1 MGWIFVLF
9 LSVFIPIDSSWS
21 ALQFIFW
28 PEVDWKK
35 CYAVKLR
42 KRSVVSAIFCHLH
55 DLGGCLQAK
64 MCSNRNRPKRLFVER
79 FKSYRM
85 TPILINLIKYY
96 PSYSYFIWSASLANS
111 PKSRFSIKFLSIY
124 FFFYKKADG
133 ALFNY
138 HVQRLNIKQVIYWR
152 QFNRRLSGWKR
163 NSRKIDLRAIRCFYV
178 PNWIHNFCS
187 QQATR
192 REQCLNIL

>member
-9 LSVFIPIDSSWS
+9 LSVFIPIDSSWC

-42 KRSVVSAIFCHLH
+42 KRSIVSAIFCHLH

-96 PSYSYFIWSASLANS
+96 PSYSYLIGAHHWQTHQHRAFRSNFYQFI
-111 PKSRFSIKFLSIY
+111 